1 MHASYCYHDSYQE
14 TVLVNDDMAFDAFH
28 LYIAVNAIKGTVV
41 TPADTLA
48 VHNTNACLGILTV
61 LDTNFFT

>member
-28 LYIAVNAIKGTVV
+28 LFISVNAIKGT
-41 TPADTLA
+41 TLA

-61 LDTNFFT
+61 LDTNFLT